1 MAVNEQARS
10 AREVVEG
17 IEFRVEAEMTR
28 LLYRSAGFGLFSNF
42 VLAAVLVAGVWSYF
56 PARTLL
62 AWFGAIVAVSLVRLA
77 TNVAFAR
84 RPRAD
89 AELGRWRKV
98 FFVELVAAGIAWG
111 AGAWLFLAADELLP
125 QCLAM
130 FIVAGMNAGAARSL
144 APVRACYLAYVVVT
158 LTPAMARFA
167 QLDVPGSWTLVA
179 ITATYALFLVNTA
192 KLHHADLQK
201 LYRLIFENDELVG
214 TLSDA
219 KRRAEA
225 ASQAKSEFL
234 ATMSHEIR
242 TPMNG
247 IIGMLQLID
256 DSPLNAEQ
264 RQQLAVA
271 AKSADTLLHLLNDI
285 LDLSKIESGKLD
297 FEEIDFS
304 PAELGEEVVALFS
317 TRADAKNI
325 RLELHAA
332 SDLPPQVRGDPMRL
346 RQVLLNLIGNAVKFT
361 DTGRVDVHVEV
372 RRLDAEATRLA
383 FRVTDTGIGMD
394 AATQTRLFEKFTQGD
409 SSTTRRYGGSG
420 LGLAISQSL
429 VRRMGGEIR
438 VRSEPGRGS
447 EFMFRA
453 AVAGGAAARG
463 GAGRGGAGAGGK
475 FPRPRARGGGRLGEP
490 EGDRGDAPPVRARRG
505 DRRQRRGRAR
515 PRDARRVGA
524 RADGHAD
531 AGHGRDR
538 GHAPHPR
545 PARPPAP
552 AHRGPDGQRPRRA
565 PRSLPRGGHGRFPD
579 QARAPGG
586 VARLPA
592 EVAAARRGLSAG
604 RPGWDCPHPRRSHPR
619 AHEPRPHR
627 GPPA

>member
-1 MAVNEQARS
+1 MNEQARS

-317 TRADAKNI
+317 TRAYAKNI

-447 EFMFRA
+447 EFSFEL
-453 AVAGGAAARG
+453 
-463 GAGRGGAGAGGK
+463 
-475 FPRPRARGGGRLGEP
+475 PL
-490 EGDRGDAPPVRARRG
+490 PV
-505 DRRQRRGRAR
+505 AR
-515 PRDARRVGA
+515 PREAAPDAGA
-524 RADGHAD
+524 RAPEESFRGRVLVAEDDWGNQKVIEVMLRRFGLDVEIVDNGAD
-531 AGHGRDR
+531 ALARATHGEWALVLMDMQMPGMDGIEATRRIRDR
-538 GHAPHPR
+538 LGR
-545 PARPPAP
+545 RRPPIVALT
-552 AHRGPDGQRPRRA
+552 ANARAEHREACLAAGMDDFLTKPVRQEELRA
-565 PRSLPRGGHGRFPD
+565 CLRKWLPRD
-579 QARAPGG
+579 EA
-586 VARLPA
+586 
-592 EVAAARRGLSAG
+592 
-604 RPGWDCPHPRRSHPR
+604 
-619 AHEPRPHR
+619 
-627 GPPA
+627 

>member
-1 MAVNEQARS
+1 MPWKGMVVNEQARS

-62 AWFGAIVAVSLVRLA
+62 AWFGAIVAVSAVRLA
-77 TNVAFAR
+77 TSLAFAR
-84 RPRAD
+84 QPRAD
-89 AELGRWRKV
+89 AELGRWRTI
-98 FFVELVAAGIAWG
+98 FFVQLIAAGITWG
-111 AGAWLFLAADELLP
+111 AGAWLFLAADALLP

-144 APVRACYLAYVVVT
+144 APVRACYLAYVTVT

-192 KLHHADLQK
+192 KLHHADLEK

-247 IIGMLQLID
+247 IIGMLQLIG

-332 SDLPPQVRGDPMRL
+332 PDLPPQVRGDPMRL

-361 DTGRVDVHVEV
+361 DAGRVDVHVEV

-447 EFMFRA
+447 EFSFELPLP
-453 AVAGGAAARG
+453 VA
-463 GAGRGGAGAGGK
+463 
-475 FPRPRARGGGRLGEP
+475 RAREVAP
-490 EGDRGDAPPVRARRG
+490 DA
-505 DRRQRRGRAR
+505 
-515 PRDARRVGA
+515 GA
-524 RADGHAD
+524 RAPEESFRGRVLVAEDDWGNQKVIEVMLRRAGLDVEIVDNGAEALDRATQGEWALVLMDMQMPGMDGTEATRRI
-531 AGHGRDR
+531 RDR
-538 GHAPHPR
+538 LGRRRLPIVALTAN
-545 PARPPAP
+545 ARPE
-552 AHRGPDGQRPRRA
+552 HREACLAAGMDDFLTKPVRQEELRA
-565 PRSLPRGGHGRFPD
+565 CLRKWLSRGE
-579 QARAPGG
+579 A
-586 VARLPA
+586 
-592 EVAAARRGLSAG
+592 
-604 RPGWDCPHPRRSHPR
+604 
-619 AHEPRPHR
+619 
-627 GPPA
+627 